1 MIVPF
6 VIVAGAAIGLTAAAI
21 VNREEL
27 MYLYECRGEIVDFI
41 KQKRLEYRLRRRLQQ
56 RVGARGG
63 GGEESASQDRQHRYE
78 PMYDASLDDDD
89 SDVYTL
95 RDLPRDRVNRGN
107 GMDDRGRRDRRDS
120 RDDISLASHT
130 SYYVTGQSVSAE
142 DGELRRRQPDLYGF
156 HYNDPS
162 RSRTN
167 SLTSA
172 LSSEPTLLYEPRDSG
187 SEAGWVRPQSPF
199 GSSYS
204 EISTPAMSDINDD
217 NNSIYLS
224 DEDNIRH
231 LRAIN

>member
-1 MIVPF
+1 MVVPF

-56 RVGARGG
+56 RVGASR
-63 GGEESASQDRQHRYE
+63 GGEESAARDGQHYYE
-78 PMYDASLDDDD
+78 PMYDPSLDDDD

-95 RDLPRDRVNRGN
+95 RDLPRDRRN
-107 GMDDRGRRDRRDS
+107 GMDNRGHRDS
-120 RDDISLASHT
+120 TDDISVASHT

-156 HYNDPS
+156 HYNDPA

-172 LSSEPTLLYEPRDSG
+172 LSSEPTLMYEPRDSG

-204 EISTPAMSDINDD
+204 EISTPTMSDINDD
-217 NNSIYLS
+217 NSIYLS
-224 DEDNIRH
+224 DEDNIRR